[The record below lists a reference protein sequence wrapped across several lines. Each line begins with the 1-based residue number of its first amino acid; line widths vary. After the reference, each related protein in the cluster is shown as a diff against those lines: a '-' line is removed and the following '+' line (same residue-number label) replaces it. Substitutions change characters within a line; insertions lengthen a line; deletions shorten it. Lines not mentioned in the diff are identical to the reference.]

1 MKKLI
6 LMSLVSIA
14 LFGCGDKKVTEDMLI
29 GDWGCTFARYNAKW
43 ENGLFQDFDAS
54 HGKATNKTLVR
65 FYTKDNQLWV
75 ESEKKVNPFNLNYFS
90 GESSISKSAFG
101 ITTKNNNSIEYISSD
116 KFKIKTIYES
126 RDEVDETNNNKEKTE
141 LICERIME

>member
-1 MKKLI
+1 MKRIVLI
-6 LMSLVSIA
+6 SLVGLA
-14 LFGCGDKKVTEDMLI
+14 LFGCGEKKVTEEMLI
-29 GDWGCTFARYNAKW
+29 GDWGCTFDRYNAKW
-43 ENGLFQDFDAS
+43 KNGLFQDFDTS
-54 HGKATNKTLVR
+54 PKKETNKTLVR

-126 RDEVDETNNNKEKTE
+126 RDEANESNNSKEKTE
-141 LICERIME
+141 SICERIIE